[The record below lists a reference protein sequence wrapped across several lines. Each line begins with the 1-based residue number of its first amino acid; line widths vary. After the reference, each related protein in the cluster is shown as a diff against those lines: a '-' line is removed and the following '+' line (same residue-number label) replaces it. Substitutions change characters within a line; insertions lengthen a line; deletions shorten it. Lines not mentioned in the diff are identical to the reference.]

1 MSLRRDPRAYLWDV
15 REAANAIVEFTDG
28 ISEASYAA
36 SAITHSAVERKFE
49 VIGEALNLLSKI
61 RPRIGQPHS
70 GTRQNCLVPKSPDP
84 WLCGRRAWPR
94 LGHHAPG
101 TPVIT
106 QNSCRI
112 AGRIGG
118 VAGDTGAPTP

>member
-49 VIGEALNLLSKI
+49 VIGEALNLLSKSD
-61 RPRIGQPHS
+61 PALASRIPELDKIVSFRNLLIHGYAVVDH
-70 GTRQNCLVPKSPDP
+70 GRVWAITRQELRHYAKQLQDC
-84 WLCGRRAWPR
+84 
-94 LGHHAPG
+94 
-101 TPVIT
+101 
-106 QNSCRI
+106 
-112 AGRIGG
+112 
-118 VAGDTGAPTP
+118 